1 MAIYITRTPEIK
13 SRAIAEIQNL
23 LGEWQ
28 ITIKKPGRSN
38 AANNYF
44 HKLVDIIS
52 QHTGEDAET
61 LKLRI
66 KYSVLPLNEITVG
79 EQKHMYPISTAQLD
93 KKQFSELIEATL
105 LLGAQFD
112 GLVLPLAS
120 FYGLGD

>member
-1 MAIYITRTPEIK
+1 MTVFITKNDTIK
-13 SRAIAEIQNL
+13 ARAIQEIQNL

-28 ITIKKPGRSN
+28 ITIKKPTRSN

-52 QHTGEDAET
+52 QYTGEDAET

-105 LLGAQFD
+105 LLGANL
-112 GLVLPLAS
+112 GLAMPLAS